1 MEKTDLNE
9 KVDHIINECNEV
21 LRALE
26 GLLEVCSPS
35 SFRQAKEI
43 DETITRLKR
52 QGIPV
57 PVGLTE
63 MRLKLLGDSG
73 EYEHL
78 SSLVA
83 DFHEKIAGMLTHPLF
98 CNHQVSQNRNKKE
111 HSKGMD
117 SVNHEKPLGSKGNSN
132 LEDYLIP
139 VISLMNVGS
148 SHTEAFRSVA
158 NRLDVRE
165 STVRSQCTRAL
176 NLSVDGFVSHVT
188 SGKIIDL
195 LERKYP
201 SRVALI
207 RQKLAKH

>member
-1 MEKTDLNE
+1 MEKADLNE
-9 KVDHIINECNEV
+9 KVDHVINECNEI
-21 LRALE
+21 LRTLE
-26 GLLEVCSPS
+26 GLLEECSSS

-43 DETITRLKR
+43 DETIARLKR

-57 PVGLTE
+57 PVKLTE
-63 MRLKLLGDSG
+63 MRLELLGDYG

-83 DFHEKIAGMLTHPLF
+83 DFHEKIAGLLTHSLF
-98 CNHQVSQNRNKKE
+98 CNLRVSQNRKKKE

-139 VISLMNVGS
+139 VISLMNEGS

-158 NRLDVRE
+158 NGLGVRE
-165 STVRSQCTRAL
+165 ATVRSQCTRAL
-176 NLSVDGFVSHVT
+176 NVSVDGFVSHVT

-201 SRVALI
+201 SQVALI
-207 RQKLAKH
+207 RRELVK